1 MKKLSLFMAC
11 IMMACLLCGCS
22 GSDDQKNITE
32 DFPVINI
39 GSDIYPP
46 YVFNDA
52 NGKPTGID
60 VELAEEAFK
69 RMGYKAVFK
78 IINWEEKT
86 ELVDS
91 GEIDCIWG
99 SFSKDGREDQYN
111 WSEPYMVSRQVIAV
125 RKDSDITNLSDLKGK
140 RVAVQSTTKPEGMFL
155 SGTDPR
161 IPDVLELISL
171 QKREVMYPYLS
182 KGYVDAIAGHE
193 VSILTCMSDYKLDY
207 RILDEPL
214 DVVGIGVAF
223 SKKDNRKLEDKLS
236 KVFAEMRDDGTMKKI
251 IGKYLSEPEKYM
263 ETGSNE

>member
-111 WSEPYMVSRQVIAV
+111 
-125 RKDSDITNLSDLKGK
+125 
-140 RVAVQSTTKPEGMFL
+140 
-155 SGTDPR
+155 
-161 IPDVLELISL
+161 
-171 QKREVMYPYLS
+171 
-182 KGYVDAIAGHE
+182 
-193 VSILTCMSDYKLDY
+193 
-207 RILDEPL
+207 
-214 DVVGIGVAF
+214 
-223 SKKDNRKLEDKLS
+223 
-236 KVFAEMRDDGTMKKI
+236 
-251 IGKYLSEPEKYM
+251 
-263 ETGSNE
+263 